1 MFVSGAL
8 FVIQFVLDALPSTD
22 FARSDPAPYTSR
34 PHLPIPAQR
43 KRAAVTASSAGALI
57 NSCHGLILD
66 IVNRGHRVF
75 AFAPDLSNNDIR
87 ILSHIGAEAFSLPP
101 QLALWDKYRRM
112 RELST
117 ILGDADPHVVLVESA
132 RNGALSVAAAKMA
145 HVPHVVTMV
154 PSLGPAFMEGAGSSA
169 WSQRQALK
177 TVYRTIFGWSD
188 AVIFHSEHDR
198 RYALEKK
205 LTHEKK
211 PQLAVG
217 GWGEDLRRHVQ
228 RPLPPL
234 DRGVLFL
241 MATPLDRLQGIIEF
255 CEAAKAMRLKAR
267 RARFFLASTPGDAVV
282 PLPTA
287 ILREYREFV
296 QYIGPVEDASSLI
309 GRCHVVVAPS
319 YGNGAPRSLFQAL
332 ALGRPIITTD
342 TRSCRDFVQQGLNG
356 YRVAVRDENSLAR
369 AMIQLLQRPDLIPRM
384 ASESRR
390 MALRFHDMNAVHA
403 ILLEALGL

>member
-1 MFVSGAL
+1 M
-8 FVIQFVLDALPSTD
+8 PSHD
-22 FARSDPAPYTSR
+22 PARSPSR
-34 PHLPIPAQR
+34 SFLPLPAQK

-66 IVNRGHRVF
+66 MVNRGHRVF
-75 AFAPDLSNNDIR
+75 AFAPELSNNDFR
-87 ILSHIGAEAFSLPP
+87 ILSHLGAEAYSLPP

-117 ILGDADPHVVLVESA
+117 ILGDAHPDVVLVESA
-132 RNGALSVAAAKMA
+132 RNGAVSVAAAKMA
-145 HVPHVVTMV
+145 RVPHVVTIV

-169 WSQRQALK
+169 WAQRQAMK

-188 AVIFHSEHDR
+188 AIIFHSEHDR
-198 RYALEKK
+198 QFALENK
-205 LTHEKK
+205 LAPEKK
-211 PQLAVG
+211 PQMTVG

-234 DRGVLFL
+234 DRGMLFL

-255 CEAAKAMRLKAR
+255 CEVAKAMRLKAR
-267 RARFFLASTPGDAVV
+267 RARFFLASTPGDAVLPV
-282 PLPTA
+282 PTA

-296 QYIGPVEDASSLI
+296 QYIGPVDDASPLI
-309 GRCHVVVAPS
+309 GRCHVIVAPS

-332 ALGRPIITTD
+332 AVGRPIITTD

-356 YRVAVRDENSLAR
+356 YQVAVRDEGSLAR

-384 ASESRR
+384 ANESRR
-390 MALRFHDMNAVHA
+390 LAVRFYDMNAVHSVV
-403 ILLEALGL
+403 LEALGL